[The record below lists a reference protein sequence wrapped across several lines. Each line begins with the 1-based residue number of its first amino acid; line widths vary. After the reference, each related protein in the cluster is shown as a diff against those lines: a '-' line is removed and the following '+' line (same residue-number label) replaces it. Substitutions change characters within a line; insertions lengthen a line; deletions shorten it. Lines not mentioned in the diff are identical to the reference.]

1 MGGAATKVAPNPD
14 GGVEVRTPD
23 TLQWQDPTRIFKEV
37 DVDSN
42 QSISSDELK
51 STLQKQGY
59 DDVVFATLMGE
70 LDVDSDGCIAFDEW
84 RKCFYASS
92 FVHVRPPAAE
102 DFADLHGEQRGG
114 CNIAE
119 SAKRAITGAQLQRVC
134 SHISRRCKPE
144 GWADKSG
151 NQRTPGT
158 VTLYDAARFVIKPAT
173 YVKQCSLVELIAFGE
188 QVPLYFVSHWWG
200 ESVLDFVKC
209 LKQHAVDRGL
219 GVDSPYWVCAYANNQ
234 WKLDDEI
241 GGSLEES
248 SFRKAMKLSFGTV
261 TVLDEGGI
269 TFSRIW
275 CGYEIFTSL
284 AGDSHKTY
292 DVYTCPKQGGAVG
305 LVEGLSA
312 GDINAGAKQKRE
324 SAFPLERV
332 RLDIQLQSAQASVE
346 ADRKAILNAI
356 VGAAAD
362 AEPPEEHASYTRLN
376 NMLAGRFAA
385 GMVRTVI
392 ARGKKLDPYFAAIK
406 ASAATS
412 LVIDLSNLIKCT
424 DKELKLLTAALPN
437 SLESL
442 NLQLKGTKATE
453 EGVTALF
460 KHVCNLPRMRRL
472 ESDALASMHM
482 PLVMK
487 MAMLEEFPARGR
499 LFPCAMALI
508 NAAAK
513 RATTL
518 KSLDVSLDSNFRD
531 GAPAE
536 GHEMGVQIGK
546 VLEGNAIRSVWSP
559 THKPTPASQISTLH
573 VHHRL
578 YASRFPG
585 AHVLSFAAR
594 LEREQAWSSG
604 CCGSCA
610 WARC

>member
-1 MGGAATKVAPNPD
+1 MGGAATKVAPIPD
-14 GGVEVRTPD
+14 GGVEVRTPE

-51 STLQKQGY
+51 SALQKQGY

-70 LDVDSDGCIAFDEW
+70 LDLDSDGCITIDEW
-84 RKCFYASS
+84 RKGFYASS

-102 DFADLHGEQRGG
+102 DFADLHGDQRGG
-114 CNIAE
+114 CTIAE
-119 SAKRAITGAQLQRVC
+119 TAKRAITGAQLQRVC

-173 YVKQCSLVELIAFGE
+173 YAAQCSLVELIAFGE

-200 ESVLDFVKC
+200 EPVLDFVKC
-209 LKQHAVDRGL
+209 LEQHAVDRGL

-284 AGDSHKTY
+284 AGDKHKTY
-292 DVYTCPKQGGAVG
+292 DVYTCLKGGAVG

-312 GDINAGAKQKRE
+312 GDKDAGAKQKRE
-324 SAFPLERV
+324 SGFPLERV

-392 ARGKKLDPYFAAIK
+392 ARGKKLGPYFAAMK
-406 ASAATS
+406 ASASTS

-424 DKELKLLTAALPN
+424 DKELQLLMAALPN

-472 ESDALASMHM
+472 ESDALASTHM

-499 LFPCAMALI
+499 WFPCAMALI

-518 KSLDVSLDSNFRD
+518 KSLDASLDSNFRD

>member
-1 MGGAATKVAPNPD
+1 MGGSVTKVAPNPD
-14 GGVEVRTPD
+14 DGVEVRTPE
-23 TLQWQDPTRIFKEV
+23 TLQWQDPTRIFKEI
-37 DVDSN
+37 DVDSD
-42 QSISSDELK
+42 QTISCDELK
-51 STLQKQGY
+51 SALQKQGY

-70 LDVDSDGCIAFDEW
+70 LDLDSDGCITIDEW
-84 RKCFYASS
+84 RKGFYASS

-102 DFADLHGEQRGG
+102 DFADLHGAQRGG
-114 CNIAE
+114 CTIAE
-119 SAKRAITGAQLQRVC
+119 TAKRAITGAQLQRVC
-134 SHISRRCKPE
+134 SHIRRRCKRE

-151 NQRTPGT
+151 KQRTPGT

-173 YVKQCSLVELIAFGE
+173 YATQCSLVELIAFGE

-200 ESVLDFVKC
+200 EPVLDFVKC
-209 LKQHAVDRGL
+209 LEQHAVDRGL

-284 AGDSHKTY
+284 AGDKHKTY
-292 DVYTCPKQGGAVG
+292 DVYTCLKGGAVG

-312 GDINAGAKQKRE
+312 GDKDAGAKQKRE
-324 SAFPLERV
+324 SGFPLERV

-346 ADRKAILNAI
+346 ADRKTILNAI

-392 ARGKKLDPYFAAIK
+392 ARGKQLGPYFAAMK
-406 ASAATS
+406 ASASTS

-424 DKELKLLTAALPN
+424 DKELQLLMAALPN

-453 EGVTALF
+453 DGVTALF

-472 ESDALASMHM
+472 ESDALTSTHM

-487 MAMLEEFPARGR
+487 MALIEEFPARGR
-499 LFPCAMALI
+499 LFPSEMALI

-513 RATTL
+513 CAATL
-518 KSLDVSLDSNFRD
+518 KSLDVSLDSHFRD
-531 GAPAE
+531 GAPDKR
-536 GHEMGVQIGK
+536 HEMGVQIGK
-546 VLEGNAIRSVWSP
+546 FAANCSLTEVPLI
-559 THKPTPASQISTLH
+559 TPAHECDL
-573 VHHRL
+573 
-578 YASRFPG
+578 F
-585 AHVLSFAAR
+585 
-594 LEREQAWSSG
+594 
-604 CCGSCA
+604 
-610 WARC
+610 

>member
-1 MGGAATKVAPNPD
+1 MGGTVTKVAPKPD
-14 GGVEVRTPD
+14 VEVRTPE
-23 TLQWQDPTRIFKEV
+23 TLQWQDPTRIFKEI
-37 DVDSN
+37 DVNSN
-42 QSISSDELK
+42 QNISCDELK
-51 STLQKQGY
+51 SALQKQGY
-59 DDVVFATLMGE
+59 DDVVVSALMGE
-70 LDVDSDGCIAFDEW
+70 LDLDSDGCITFDEW
-84 RKCFYASS
+84 RKGFYASS
-92 FVHVRPPAAE
+92 FVQVRPPATE
-102 DFADLHGEQRGG
+102 DFADLHGDQRGG
-114 CNIAE
+114 CTIAE
-119 SAKRAITGAQLQRVC
+119 TAKRAITGAQLQRVC
-134 SHISRRCKPE
+134 SHIRRRCKPE

-151 NQRTPGT
+151 KQRTPGT
-158 VTLYDAARFVIKPAT
+158 VTLYDAARYVIKPAT

-200 ESVLDFVKC
+200 EPVLNFVKC
-209 LKQHAVDRGL
+209 LEQHAVDRKL

-261 TVLDEGGI
+261 TVLDEGSI

-292 DVYTCPKQGGAVG
+292 DVYTCPKQGAVG

-312 GDINAGAKQKRE
+312 GDKDAGAKQKRE
-324 SAFPLERV
+324 SGFPLERV

-362 AEPPEEHASYTRLN
+362 AEPPDEHANYTLLN

-392 ARGKKLDPYFAAIK
+392 ARGKKLDPYFTAIK
-406 ASAATS
+406 ESAATS

-424 DKELKLLTAALPN
+424 DKELQLLTAALPN
-437 SLESL
+437 SLESI

-472 ESDALASMHM
+472 ESDALTSTHM

-487 MAMLEEFPARGR
+487 MALLEEFPARGR
-499 LFPCAMALI
+499 LFPSPMALI

-513 RATTL
+513 CAATL
-518 KSLDVSLDSNFRD
+518 KSLDVSLDSHFRD
-531 GAPAE
+531 GAPDKR
-536 GHEMGVQIGK
+536 HEMGVQIGK
-546 VLEGNAIRSVWSP
+546 L
-559 THKPTPASQISTLH
+559 
-573 VHHRL
+573 
-578 YASRFPG
+578 
-585 AHVLSFAAR
+585 AAN
-594 LEREQAWSSG
+594 SSLTEV
-604 CCGSCA
+604 
-610 WARC
+610 R